1 MAHGMPSR
9 RDMRIAIRH
18 LLLGAGAM
26 LLASACRGRDAT
38 AAADPDLQRDLA
50 AAGSD
55 RIDLAASNATPVA
68 TVSALESAPLAAPAP
83 APKPRRR
90 NGPRVTR
97 SEAPTEEAAPVQEV
111 AEAPVPEPE
120 PSPEIDQAAT
130 QQGVALPRPVP
141 QLPTSGGAGGEGT
154 WGRGPS
160 TGEVIGTMIG
170 VVIRGGGVGDDHCD
184 PRTDGRRGGTGGRRP
199 IYRPIPDGQA
209 TGRGGGILRPNRP
222 VWGGGGIPINPIR
235 ER

>member
-1 MAHGMPSR
+1 
-9 RDMRIAIRH
+9 MRIPIRH
-18 LLLGAGAM
+18 LLLGTGAM
-26 LLASACRGRDAT
+26 LLVAACRGRDAT

-55 RIDLAASNATPVA
+55 RIDLAASNAGTVA

-83 APKPRRR
+83 APRPKRSA
-90 NGPRVTR
+90 GPRVTR
-97 SEAPTEEAAPVQEV
+97 SEAPTEEAAPVEEV
-111 AEAPVPEPE
+111 AEAPVPDPE
-120 PSPEIDQAAT
+120 PSPQIDDAPT

-141 QLPTSGGAGGEGT
+141 QTPTSGGAGGEGT

-160 TGEVIGTMIG
+160 TGEVIGTVIG

-184 PRTDGRRGGTGGRRP
+184 PRTDGRRGGNRRP

-209 TGRGGGILRPNRP
+209 SGRGGRGGILGRGPMI
-222 VWGGGGIPINPIR
+222 GGGGIPINPIGGR
-235 ER
+235 